1 MAIAQLLSQDPGF
14 SLLLAHVFTVQKWW
28 LVFVPVEGTIE
39 FSEGHKPWDSYSPFK
54 QNRDFMI

>member
-1 MAIAQLLSQDPGF
+1 MASVTGPWI
-14 SLLLAHVFTVQKWW
+14 FTASGSCLHSAKWW
-28 LVFVPVEGTIE
+28 LVFVPVEGTVE